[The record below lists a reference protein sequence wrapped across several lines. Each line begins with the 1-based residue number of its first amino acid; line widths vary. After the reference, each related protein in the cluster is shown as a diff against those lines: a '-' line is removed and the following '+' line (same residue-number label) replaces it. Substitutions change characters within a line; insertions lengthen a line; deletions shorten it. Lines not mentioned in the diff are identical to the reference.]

1 MTRTFCETDSVR
13 GQFFF
18 FNSLLWV
25 IFEGLSGFRPAYSLK
40 LRALPGILPA
50 LGKAFTPV

>member
-13 GQFFF
+13 GQKKIY
-18 FNSLLWV
+18 SLLWV